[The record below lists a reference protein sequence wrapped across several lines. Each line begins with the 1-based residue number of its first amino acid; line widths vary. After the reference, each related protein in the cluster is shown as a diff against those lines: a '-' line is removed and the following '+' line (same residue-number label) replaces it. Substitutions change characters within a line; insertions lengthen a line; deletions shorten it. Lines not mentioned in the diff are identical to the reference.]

1 MARIIMLKILTKYFL
16 EGSYLNLSLNQ
27 ELKNEKLSRQDKDLI
42 TKIVYGVV
50 QYQLYLEYLL
60 DPLLKDKKVK
70 IRDKVILLMAVYQLE
85 FLDSIPDYAV
95 VSSSVNLAKA
105 KSINQ
110 AKFVN
115 AILNTYLTS
124 EKSDVKGEDQDKQL
138 AITTS
143 HPLWIVKMFKAQY
156 GLDITRQILESDNL
170 TPRRTARVNTLK
182 TTREQICAGNPDF
195 TLGQLAQDALYYK
208 AGNIANTQEYQSG
221 LVTIQDESSQL
232 VARILDPQKG
242 DRVLDMCAAPGS
254 KTTHLAMLM
263 ENQGEIHAYDIY
275 EHKLDLIK
283 EALNRLAITNV
294 KLFCQ
299 DATTLMEYLPQ
310 ESYDKILLDG
320 PCSGLGVMRRKPE
333 IRYHDSAVLDE
344 VAKIQMK
351 LLENGY
357 YLLKK
362 GGKMVYSTCTLNKKE
377 NEKMVDSFIAKHPDC
392 QIEYQRTILPFEYLS
407 DGFYI
412 CKITKE

>member
-60 DPLLKDKKVK
+60 APLIEGKKVK
-70 IRDKVILLMAVYQLE
+70 MRDKVILLMAIYQLE

-105 KSINQ
+105 KSIN
-110 AKFVN
+110 AGKFVN
-115 AILNTYLTS
+115 AILNSYIAG
-124 EKSDVKGEDQDKQL
+124 KKPDVNKEDEDTRIS
-138 AITTS
+138 ITTS
-143 HPLWIVKMFKAQY
+143 HPLWIVKLFKAQY
-156 GLDITRQILESDNL
+156 GLETTKAILESNNQ
-170 TPRRTARVNTLK
+170 TPPRTARVNTLK
-182 TTREQICAGNPDF
+182 TTREDICASNPDF
-195 TLGQLAQDALYYK
+195 TMGLLAPDALHFK
-208 AGNIANTQEYQSG
+208 AGNIANTKEYQDG

-232 VARILDPQKG
+232 VARVLDPKKT

-254 KTTHLAMLM
+254 KTTHMAMLM

-275 EHKLDLIK
+275 EHKLELIR
-283 EALNRLAITNV
+283 EALDRLDIKNV

-299 DATTLMEYLPQ
+299 DATTLKDTLEH

-333 IRYHDSAVLDE
+333 IRYNDSSVLDE
-344 VAKIQMK
+344 VAKIQEK

-377 NEKMVDSFIAKHPDC
+377 NEKMVASFIARHPDC
-392 QIEYQRTILPFEYLS
+392 QIEYQRTILPFEYQS

>member
-1 MARIIMLKILTKYFL
+1 MLKILTKYFL

-60 DPLLKDKKVK
+60 EPLIKDKKIK
-70 IRDKVILLMAVYQLE
+70 MRDKVILLMAVYQLE

-105 KSINQ
+105 KSIN
-110 AKFVN
+110 AGKFVN
-115 AILNTYLTS
+115 AILNAYLAG
-124 EKSDVKGEDQDKQL
+124 EKPDLSLEDEDKRL
-138 AITTS
+138 SIATS

-156 GLDITRQILESDNL
+156 GLDTTRQILESDNL
-170 TPRRTARVNTLK
+170 TPPRTARVNTLK
-182 TTREQICAGNPDF
+182 TSREQICATNPDF
-195 TLGQLAQDALYYK
+195 TIGKLAPDALYFK
-208 AGNIANTQEYQSG
+208 AGNIANTSEYQQG

-232 VARILDPQKG
+232 VARVLDPQKT
-242 DRVLDMCAAPGS
+242 DLVLDMCAAPGS
-254 KTTHLAMLM
+254 KTTHLAILM

-275 EHKLDLIK
+275 EHKLELIK
-283 EALNRLAITNV
+283 EALNRLEITNV

-299 DATTLMEYLPQ
+299 DATTLKDTLAKEM
-310 ESYDKILLDG
+310 YDKILLDG

-333 IRYHDSAVLDE
+333 IRYHDGKVLDE
-344 VAKIQMK
+344 VAKIQAK

-377 NEKMVDSFIAKHPDC
+377 NEKMVEAFIARHPDC
-392 QIEYQRTILPFEYLS
+392 HVEYQRTILPFEYMS